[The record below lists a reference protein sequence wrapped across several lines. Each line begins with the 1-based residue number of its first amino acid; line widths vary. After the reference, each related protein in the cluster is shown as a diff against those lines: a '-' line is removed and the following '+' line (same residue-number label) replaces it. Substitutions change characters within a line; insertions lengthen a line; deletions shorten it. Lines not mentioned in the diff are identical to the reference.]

1 MDDFLMCV
9 PLISKTTLVAVAET
23 PQSCP
28 GSPSRLKAPTLVC
41 SVTRDR
47 QDCVVTLSPASL
59 LRDGRICDA

>member
-41 SVTRDR
+41 VSDARP
-47 QDCVVTLSPASL
+47 SG
-59 LRDGRICDA
+59 LRSNAIAG